1 MPKVGRWENSS
12 GDKMKISLNWL
23 NDYIDL
29 KDISLNEILD
39 KLTYAGLEVE
49 EVEDQAKDFENI
61 VVGYVVEAKKHP
73 NADKLSLCKVSD
85 GMEEFNVVC
94 GAPNVSTG
102 QKIAFAKVG
111 AVIPNG
117 KSKIEKTKI
126 RGEVSFGMI
135 CSERELN
142 ISENHEGILVLDNSL
157 KEGTPISDALEL
169 NDVVLE
175 IAITPNRADA
185 LSHIGIARD
194 LSALFDRP
202 FHYPEIKLNESG
214 KKSSELA
221 SVEIDDAENCPRY
234 IGKVVSN
241 VQVKESPEWLKNKIK
256 SIGSRPINNVVDVTN
271 FILNE
276 VGQPLHAFDLDK
288 LNGKK
293 IIVRPAGKDSKFTTL
308 DSKERTL
315 HQNDLMICDAKIPVA
330 IAGVMGGE
338 NSEVSVSTKN
348 ILIESAYFNPSSIR
362 KTAKHLGLST
372 DASYR
377 FERGTNPDIT
387 VWAAR
392 RAAQLIQETAGG
404 EIAVGEID
412 AYPKPIENRS
422 TNLRLSRLNKVLGY
436 LIENKE
442 VERIL
447 MRLGFDII
455 EKSENELK
463 VLIPLYRGD
472 VESEIDLIE
481 EVARI
486 YGYNKIPEVNKISVT
501 LEEKVD
507 HSAFVDKVRLLL
519 QSLGFYEIITNSFL
533 SQEIAN
539 RFGKPLHV
547 LNPQSSELSHI
558 RPSLIPG
565 MLMTVSNNLK
575 VNEKDLQLF
584 EIGKVFERT
593 NETKIETFD
602 DFNEREQLLLIV
614 GGNLIRTEW
623 FEKDR
628 IADLYEIKGIVES
641 FLDKLYPDAR
651 IDSIKSNDA
660 SLFFET
666 LIDVN
671 INGSIIGR
679 FGKLKKEICALFDVN
694 QDVYAFQTNLEELK
708 EITLPQKSFKEL
720 LKFPK
725 IYRDCAFVLDSNIES
740 YQVVK
745 VIKENGSNLL
755 HNVKLFDIFQSES
768 LGTGKKSIAFQ
779 LEYYD
784 PAKTLTEEDIETVF
798 AKVIKSVEQKFN
810 AQLRGA

>member
-1 MPKVGRWENSS
+1 
-12 GDKMKISLNWL
+12 MKISLNWL

-29 KDISLNEILD
+29 KDIPLNEILD

-49 EVEDQAKDFENI
+49 EVEDQAKNFENI
-61 VVGYVVEAKKHP
+61 VVGFVIEAKKHP

-85 GMEEFNVVC
+85 GTDEFNVVC
-94 GAPNVSTG
+94 GAPNVATG

-111 AVIPNG
+111 SIIPNG
-117 KSKIEKTKI
+117 KFKLEKAKI

-142 ISENHEGILVLDNSL
+142 LGENHEGIIILDPSL
-157 KEGTPISDALEL
+157 KEGTPIADALEM

-185 LSHIGIARD
+185 LSHIGIARE

-202 FHYPEIKLNESG
+202 YHYPEIHLKESG

-221 SVEIDDAENCPRY
+221 SVEIIDAENCPRY

-241 VQVKESPEWLKNKIK
+241 VQIKESPAWLKKKIK

-271 FILNE
+271 FILHE

-293 IIVRPAGKDSKFTTL
+293 IIIRGAGKDSKFTTL

-315 HQNDLMICDAKIPVA
+315 NQKDLMICDAKIPVA

-338 NSEVSVSTKN
+338 NSEVNDSTKN
-348 ILIESAYFNPSSIR
+348 ILIESAFFNPSSIR
-362 KTAKHLGLST
+362 KTTKQLGLST

-377 FERGTNPDIT
+377 FERGTDPNIT
-387 VWAAR
+387 VWAAQ
-392 RAAQLIQETAGG
+392 RAAQLIQEIAGG
-404 EIAVGEID
+404 KIAVGEID
-412 AYPKPIENRS
+412 AYPKPIEKRD
-422 TNLRLSRLNKVLGY
+422 TTLRYSRLNQILGY
-436 LIENKE
+436 HIENDE
-442 VERIL
+442 VEKIL
-447 MRLGFDII
+447 TRLGFEVK
-455 EKSENELK
+455 EKLANDLA
-463 VLIPLYRGD
+463 VFIPSYRHD
-472 VESEIDLIE
+472 VEREIDLIE

-486 YGYNKIPEVNKISVT
+486 YGYNKIPEVSKISVT

-507 HSAFVDKVRLLL
+507 HSAFVDKTRMFL
-519 QSLGFYEIITNSFL
+519 QSLGFYEIITNSFI
-533 SQEIAN
+533 SEEIAN
-539 RFGKPLHV
+539 RFGKPIHV

-558 RPSLIPG
+558 RPSLLPG
-565 MLMTVSNNLK
+565 MLITISNNLK
-575 VNEKDLQLF
+575 VNERDLQLF
-584 EIGKVFERT
+584 EIGKVFEKS
-593 NETKIETFD
+593 NERKIESFD
-602 DFNEREQLLLIV
+602 DFTETEQLLMVLS
-614 GGNLIRTEW
+614 GNLTRTEW

-628 IADLYEIKGIVES
+628 PADVYDIKGIVES
-641 FLDKLYPDAR
+641 FVNKLFPGVEFDTQ
-651 IDSIKSNDA
+651 KSNED
-660 SLFFET
+660 SPYFESV
-666 LIDVN
+666 LILMTGN
-671 INGSIIGR
+671 KKIGHL
-679 FGKLKKEICALFDVN
+679 GKLKKEICAIFDVN
-694 QDVYAFQTNLEELK
+694 QDVYVFQTNLEEFK
-708 EITLPQKSFKEL
+708 QISVPQKSFKEL

-725 IYRDCAFVLDSNIES
+725 IYRDCAFVLNSDIES
-740 YQVVK
+740 DRVVE

-768 LGTGKKSIAFQ
+768 LGTGKKSLAFQ

-784 PAKTLTEEDIETVF
+784 PARTLTEEEIEIVF
-798 AKVIKSVEQKFN
+798 GKVIKSVEQKFN